1 MPLIIIILIIII
13 LTLIQYFVFFAPI
26 SPVFCVTIIQLYR
39 NIYIERQSVNILT
52 LVLVQMEKVESTII
66 QYHFINI
73 LLMEKMKYEKMYFN
87 EPPE

>member
-13 LTLIQYFVFFAPI
+13 LTLIQYLVLFFSPI

-52 LVLVQMEKVESTII
+52 WCLCKWR
-66 QYHFINI
+66 
-73 LLMEKMKYEKMYFN
+73 K
-87 EPPE
+87 